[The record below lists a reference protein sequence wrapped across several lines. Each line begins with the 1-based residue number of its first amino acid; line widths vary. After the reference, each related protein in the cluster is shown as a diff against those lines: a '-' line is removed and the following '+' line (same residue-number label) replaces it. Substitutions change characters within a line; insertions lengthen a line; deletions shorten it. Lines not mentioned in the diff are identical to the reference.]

1 VSPVR
6 RRLDWTTAA
15 GTVSA
20 VEPSPAEIAAH
31 AGELAAAYNE
41 PHNHAMLANTMRFE
55 PDDVVENYEE
65 MIAAGG
71 RVFLFYED
79 GLLAG
84 DGDVRNI
91 EDRGAEL
98 ALLVASRA
106 AQGKGL
112 GTRFATLLHVFAFRE
127 LALERVYVTILPKN
141 VGSRRVFEKLGHR
154 VDVGARARS
163 YVDDQADVS
172 LSLGRDDFL
181 RTHPDAMAEVRVR
194 DA

>member
-1 VSPVR
+1 MARVR
-6 RRLDWTTAA
+6 RRLDWTTTA

-31 AGELAAAYNE
+31 SGELARAYNE
-41 PHNHAMLANTMRFE
+41 PHNHAMLANTMRFD
-55 PDDVVENYEE
+55 PVDVVQNYEA
-65 MIAAGG
+65 MVAAGG
-71 RVFLFYED
+71 RVFLFYAD
-79 GLLAG
+79 GSLAG
-84 DGDVRNI
+84 DGDLRNV
-91 EDRGAEL
+91 DDGGAEL

-127 LALERVYVTILPKN
+127 LALERLYVTFVPGN
-141 VGSRRVFEKLGHR
+141 VASRRVFEKLGHA

-163 YVDDQADVS
+163 YVDDEADVS
-172 LSLGRDDFL
+172 LSLGRDDFV
-181 RTHPDAMAEVRVR
+181 RAHPGAMAEVRVR